1 MSASNEGIGFMTHF
15 KRSIFA
21 TTASYGA
28 MALMMLGAA
37 PALAQDV
44 PAADP
49 SATAQPVPEEAAEE
63 KVDDDAIVVTGFR
76 KALQNAV
83 NTKKRSDQIVE
94 SVSAEDIGKLP
105 DSSIGESIGRLPG
118 LATQRVNGRANVVAI
133 RGFGPD
139 FSQTTLNG
147 REQTSTGDSRG
158 VEFDQY
164 PSEIVS
170 RVDVY
175 KSPMA
180 SLTSQ
185 GLVGTVDI
193 RTVRPLDVA
202 NRVVAVGARGSLVDL
217 GKLNADSKEVG
228 FRANFAYIDKFA
240 DDRIG
245 VALAASYVDEPYQQR
260 EYGAWGFFDPFGTG
274 DQTFSG
280 AKVFATSTQLQRLG
294 LNGTFQ
300 AKLTDNLTVT
310 ADGFYSHF
318 KDDQLKRALEMPVSW
333 YGTNGNVADFTAEDG
348 TYTSGVLRDVQAVVR
363 NDAQVRK
370 ADLYSFGL
378 NAAWTGQDGWS
389 AMLDF
394 GWSRTNR
401 RELSIQ
407 STAGTGYQ
415 WDNPF
420 NGSDDFAASDPVDDI
435 GFTVDETGPSF
446 DPTLD
451 YSDPD
456 LILLTMPLDW
466 GGNRLQAGYVN
477 DRKVKDDLKQFRAE
491 LRKTFESSAIQ
502 GIRGGLSYI
511 GREKSLKP
519 QEFLLTLP
527 AGQTEIR
534 IPDQYLQD
542 PTDLGRGLG
551 GIVTYDPRDLIDAG
565 LLNYLDNN
573 GNFVLV
579 KAFSVQEK
587 LFVGYV
593 QADINAQVGS
603 AEITGNV
610 GVQAVHTDQS
620 STGVVIV
627 NGAPSPYT
635 DGAKYWNFLPSLN
648 LSARFPTDWVLRF
661 AASKQMQRA
670 RLDQM
675 RATLEF
681 GVDTSVTPIRYSGS
695 SGNPRLKPYSAI
707 AFDFTIEKYFGSKG
721 YVALQLFYKD
731 INRYIFD
738 SQTSF
743 DYAGL
748 PTPTGTLPLTTI
760 GVINQPVNTKGGSLY
775 GLEIGATVPFDIIT
789 PVLSG
794 FGVTGGISYTKTKI
808 QEPNGNTSQIPGYS
822 KWVAN
827 GTLFYE
833 NGGFN
838 ARGSVRHRSR
848 FLGDFV
854 SYNGQPDRR
863 FAVPETIVD
872 GQVGYDFKNGRLN
885 GLSIYLQGLNLTD
898 SPFKAVNANYNQLQT
913 SEYQTYGRRFLAG
926 FTYKF

>member
-1 MSASNEGIGFMTHF
+1 MKFTD
-15 KRSIFA
+15 RSLFA
-21 TTASYGA
+21 TTTSRIA
-28 MALMMLGAA
+28 MGVLLAA
-37 PALAQDV
+37 VTTAAHAQD
-44 PAADP
+44 ATTTDQDP
-49 SATAQPVPEEAAEE
+49 TEAAEPTPTE
-63 KVDDDAIVVTGFR
+63 PAPEDDDAIVITGFR
-76 KALQNAV
+76 GALQSAV

-118 LATQRVNGRANVVAI
+118 LATQRVNGRANIVAI

-147 REQTSTGDSRG
+147 REQTSTGDNRG

-164 PSEIVS
+164 PSEVVS

-193 RTVRPLDVA
+193 RTVRPLETSK
-202 NRVVAVGARGSLVDL
+202 RVLAIGARGSLVDL
-217 GKLNADSKEVG
+217 GKLNADSKEIG
-228 FRANFAYIDKFA
+228 YRANFAYIDKFA
-240 DDRIG
+240 DDRVG
-245 VALAASYVDEPYQQR
+245 VALAASYVDEPYQQK
-260 EYGAWGFFDPFGTG
+260 EYGAWGFFEPFGG
-274 DQTFSG
+274 GNQLFSG

-294 LNGTFQ
+294 LNGTLQ
-300 AKLTDNLTVT
+300 VKPTEKLTIT

-333 YGTNGNVADFTAEDG
+333 YGTNGNVADFTAENG
-348 TYTSGVLRDVQAVVR
+348 TYVSGILRDVQAVVR
-363 NDAQVRK
+363 NDAQERT

-378 NAAWTGQDGWS
+378 NAAWDGQNGWS
-389 AMLDF
+389 GFLDF
-394 GWSRTNR
+394 GWSHTDR

-420 NGSDDFAASDPVDDI
+420 SSSDDFAASDPVDDI
-435 GFTVDETGPSF
+435 GFTVDETGPTF

-466 GGNRLQAGYVN
+466 GGNRVQAGYVN
-477 DRKVKDDLKQFRAE
+477 DRKVKDDLKQYRAE
-491 LRKTFESSAIQ
+491 LKREFESSPFKA
-502 GIRGGLSYI
+502 IRGGVSYI
-511 GREKSLKP
+511 DREKSLKP
-519 QEFLLTLP
+519 EEFLLTLP
-527 AGQTEIR
+527 NGQTEIR
-534 IPDQYLQD
+534 IPDQYLQS
-542 PTDLGRGLG
+542 PTDIGRGLG
-551 GIVTYDPRDLIDAG
+551 GIVTYDPRDLIDGG
-565 LLNYLDNN
+565 LLQYLDNN

-579 KAFSVQEK
+579 KAFEVQEK
-587 LFVGYV
+587 LLTGYV
-593 QADINAQVGS
+593 QADIAGSLGS
-603 AEITGNV
+603 ADVTGNV
-610 GVQAVHTDQS
+610 GVQFIHTDQS

-627 NGAPSPYT
+627 NGAPAPYT
-635 DGAKYWNFLPSLN
+635 DGAKYWMVLPSTN
-648 LSARFPTDWVLRF
+648 FSIRFPSDFVIR
-661 AASKQMQRA
+661 AAVSRQMQRP

-681 GVDTSVTPIRYSGS
+681 GINTGVNPIRYEGS
-695 SGNPRLKPYSAI
+695 SGNPRLKPYSAT
-707 AFDFTIEKYFGSKG
+707 AFDLNFEKYFGSKG

-731 INRYIFD
+731 IDRYIFD
-738 SQTSF
+738 SQASF
-743 DYAGL
+743 DFAGL
-748 PTPTGTLPLTTI
+748 PQPTGTQPPSTI
-760 GVINQPVNTKGGSLY
+760 GVLNQPVNTKGGKLY
-775 GLEIGATVPFDIIT
+775 GFEIGATVPFEVIT
-789 PVLSG
+789 PMLSG
-794 FGVTGGISYTKTKI
+794 FGITGGVSYTKTKI
-808 QEPNGNTSQIPGYS
+808 KQPNGDVSVIPGYS

-838 ARGSVRHRSR
+838 ARASVRHRSK

-854 SYNGQPDRR
+854 SFNGQPDRR

-872 GQVGYDFKNGRLN
+872 AQIGYDFKNGALE
-885 GLSIYLQGLNLTD
+885 GLSLYLQGLNLTN
-898 SPFKAVNANYNQLQT
+898 SPFKAVNSNYNELQT
-913 SEYQTYGRRFLAG
+913 YEYQEYGRRFLAG